1 MENLEYKNKELKKM
15 LVIVIVVTIFF
26 IVINLANDIQ
36 KARQIEHQKEEIY
49 EKNIEIVDLKE
60 KIHILENNR

>member
-1 MENLEYKNKELKKM
+1 MENLEYKNRELKKM
-15 LVIVIVVTIFF
+15 LVIIIVLTMFF

-36 KARQIEHQKEEIY
+36 RARQIEQQKEEIY

-60 KIHILENNR
+60 KVHNLENNK